1 MKKIIILSVNLL
13 LLNLCFG
20 QKLAVPYYS
29 TSQIKVYDLANNPAT
44 LLTTFNVVGP
54 SNISYKPNCVAFYN
68 NEMFVGYDEP
78 SADGFLHYK
87 GVLISGGTLTYT
99 SVTKVTTGR
108 VTTEIVVNQ
117 TNGTLYVA
125 CGFGETKR
133 RVIKIQRD
141 GSGNYSGGGI
151 FQNMPTLKN
160 NQSYTG
166 IGGITRNAAGDVFVT
181 DLSDNRILKWAIDNT
196 LASPTQFLCSTAAN
210 SVACTDAF
218 LNTDN
223 QSAKLFSLPEGLVL
237 DANGNLW
244 HANNNDSYSPTPDA
258 AGGSLVK
265 LPSALINQNSA
276 GGQVTITSAN
286 ATIYSKASAKFG
298 GLARIGNFIYAN
310 DQGNGKVWK
319 FDPSNGSFTDIGISA
334 TYPGNGQCA
343 EVSASIFPAFT
354 ITQCAYPNFGGTI
367 VRLGNQTSISIR
379 VTLDIATAGNIT
391 LNASGTNF
399 SGTITQNFANT
410 GVQNVFMNVDYN
422 GQGVAGTRTIT
433 VSSPSLGAGT
443 CSFTVPVYDGF
454 FTFGDCENSTL
465 SSSFT
470 QGVAATNNIT
480 IPITVTKVGTTTI
493 NLISSEFSG
502 SITTTLALNQT
513 SVTIP
518 ITYTPTSPS
527 STGETLTFASNEAI
541 GFYPTLPA
549 FCYKS
554 IILNPAPSNCPELL
568 TLPQDD
574 PTSTTINNGS
584 RTFQAK
590 GILATNTITNAG
602 TNVAYTAEK
611 NILLSAGF
619 KADAG
624 TVFSAKIQN
633 CPQSL
638 APTMYIQGRHLYDA
652 NRQKVIPVGL
662 NYPTDYWQFSGT
674 NEYVNE
680 VDKIGANMARIVWF
694 QNAVANTSHT
704 DIDLDSIITRF
715 ARKKIIPLVNIW
727 DGFNGCPNDPNKLNA
742 VNGYISWWTE
752 PNRVAMF
759 NKHKKYLLI
768 NLVNELG
775 FGYSYNP
782 NNQADVAAFTNWRNQ
797 YKTAITS
804 LRNAGLHVPIMIDA
818 PLCGQSLT
826 LVNQAANEL
835 INHDPDHNIIFS
847 VHAYWAEGDQ
857 TNEIATAVNNNFPI
871 IFGEIANKQVGA
883 DSYDP
888 ITVGYSEC
896 YYGIDGTAVEH
907 TAPSGF
913 NYKNLLPLLK
923 TNEIGW
929 LSWEWFNDSCPS
941 RNMTTNGNFVNLT
954 TYGQDVVNNA
964 TYGIKNTAIRSNGF

>member
-1 MKKIIILSVNLL
+1 MKKIFLLSFNFL
-13 LLNLCFG
+13 LLNFCFG

-29 TSQIKVYDLANNPAT
+29 ASQIKVYDLATNPAT

-78 SADGFLHYK
+78 TSDGFLHYK

-99 SVTKVTTGR
+99 SVTKVATSR

-117 TNGTLYVA
+117 ANGTLYVA

-133 RVIKIQRD
+133 RIIKIQRD
-141 GSGNYSGGGI
+141 GSGSYSGGGI

-166 IGGITRNAAGDVFVT
+166 IGGITRNAAGDVYVT
-181 DLSDNRILKWAIDNT
+181 DLSDNRILKWATDNT
-196 LASPTQFLCSTAAN
+196 LASPTQFLCTTAAN

-244 HANNNDSYSPTPDA
+244 YANNNDSYSPTPDA

-265 LPSALINQNSA
+265 LPSALINQNAA
-276 GGQVTITSAN
+276 GGQVTITSVN

-343 EVSASIFPAFT
+343 EVSASVFPAFT
-354 ITQCAYPNFGGTI
+354 ITQCGYPNFGGTI

-379 VTLDIATAGNIT
+379 VTLDIATSGNIT

-410 GVQNVFMNVDYN
+410 GLQNVFMNVDYN

-443 CSFTVPVYDGF
+443 CSFTVPVYDGL
-454 FTFGDCENSTL
+454 FTFGDCESSTL
-465 SSSFT
+465 SGSFT
-470 QGVAATNNIT
+470 QGVAATRNIT
-480 IPITVTKVGTTTI
+480 IPITVTKVGTTSI

-502 SITTTLALNQT
+502 SLTTTLALNQT

-518 ITYTPTSPS
+518 ITYTPNNPN

-554 IILNPAPSNCPELL
+554 ITLNPAASNCPELL

-574 PTSTTINNGS
+574 PTSATISNGS
-584 RTFQAK
+584 RTFKAK
-590 GILATNTITNAG
+590 GILATNAVTNTG

-611 NILLSAGF
+611 NIILSAGF
-619 KADAG
+619 KADGGA
-624 TVFSAKIQN
+624 VFSAKIEN
-633 CPQSL
+633 CPQSQ
-638 APTMYIQGRHLYDA
+638 APTMYMQGKDLYDA
-652 NRQKVIPVGL
+652 NRQKFIIRGVNYPVMDDWGFPANDLITEIEKSGANTVRLQWYKTYGNPTRPAVSNTDLDNLLTKCKTNQMIPVL
-662 NYPTDYWQFSGT
+662 ELHDLTCAED
-674 NEYVNE
+674 
-680 VDKIGANMARIVWF
+680 ANLI
-694 QNAVANTSHT
+694 NTQ
-704 DIDLDSIITRF
+704 L
-715 ARKKIIPLVNIW
+715 
-727 DGFNGCPNDPNKLNA
+727 
-742 VNGYISWWTE
+742 ISWWTD
-752 PNRVAMF
+752 PAIVTIL
-759 NKHKKYLLI
+759 NKHKKYLII
-768 NLVNELG
+768 NLANEVG
-775 FGYSYNP
+775 RYRWAGYSTASL
-782 NNQADVAAFTNWRNQ
+782 NNWKNA
-797 YKTAITS
+797 YKAAITS
-804 LRNAGLHVPIMIDA
+804 IRNANLKMPIMIDS
-818 PLCGQSLT
+818 PDCGTDLRAVVDAGQ
-826 LVNQAANEL
+826 EL
-835 INHDPDHNIIFS
+835 IDHDPEHNILFS
-847 VHAYWAEGDQ
+847 VHAYWAGYN
-857 TNEIATAVNNNFPI
+857 TNTDLTNAINANLPFIV
-871 IFGEIANKQVGA
+871 GEVANKQDESVNGA
-883 DSYDP
+883 TSYCH
-888 ITVGYSEC
+888 YN
-896 YYGIDGTAVEH
+896 IDGTND
-907 TAPSGF
+907 APNNPTNGF
-913 NYKNLLPLLK
+913 QYQNLLTTLK
-923 TNEIGW
+923 TNNIGW
-929 LSWEWFNDSCPS
+929 LAWAWVRDGCSA
-941 RNMTTNGNFVNLT
+941 RNMTNNSQAAPYGGYNTLT
-954 TYGQDVVNNA
+954 TFGQNIVNNA
-964 TYGIKNTAIRSNGF
+964 TYGIKNTATRSTAF